1 MSPKILIR
9 ANGMI
14 NSVAGNADTNMS
26 EKQMKALIRMQLDT
40 LAGWDIESIAAVGD
54 SSGKRRCYSYKGG
67 PLYVTVPSEATVEE
81 IKEKCVMYVNR

>member
-1 MSPKILIR
+1 MSPKILIH

-40 LAGWDIESIAAVGD
+40 LAGWDIESVAAVGD
-54 SSGKRRCYSYKGG
+54 SSGKKRCYSYKGG
-67 PLYVTVPSEATVEE
+67 PLYVTVPSESSVEE
-81 IKEKCVMYVNR
+81 IKEKMRNVCQ